1 MSHFNLTYLG
11 YQDPIREKVLQPNPE
26 YQYRLVQDVPRVP
39 KGSYVTFRP
48 PTSKLP
54 PIDMH
59 KYNKVTQPGKYEEH
73 SGSYVKFTERLHKH
87 TRTNSAPNE
96 IYRAQLTTSVK
107 PGWWSEND
115 SIHQREPWTHT
126 PRRVMVNSEMTRF
139 VNEMSLTNRE
149 FSLF

>member
-1 MSHFNLTYLG
+1 MSHFNLTHLG

-26 YQYRLVQDVPRVP
+26 YRYQLVQDVP

-48 PTSKLP
+48 PASKLP

-59 KYNKVTQPGKYEEH
+59 KYNKVIQPGKYEEH
-73 SGSYVKFTERLHKH
+73 GGSYVKFTERLHKH

-96 IYRAQLTTSVK
+96 IYRTEITTSMK
-107 PGWWSEND
+107 PGWWSRND
-115 SIHQREPWTHT
+115 NIHQREPWTHT
-126 PRRVMVNSEMTRF
+126 PRRVLVNSEMTRF